1 MCVREVAARLIEL
14 ADGPASGRVADM
26 GGPEVRGVR
35 DLARSH
41 LRARGR
47 RRLLV
52 PVRLPGPAFA
62 GLRRGGN
69 LAPAHPVG
77 KVGFDQFLVEQY
89 SRSEEHTSELQSL
102 RH

>member
-1 MCVREVAARLIEL
+1 MVVPARTSFQPIDVREVAARLVEL
-14 ADGPASGRVADM
+14 ADGTASGRVTDM

-35 DLARSH
+35 DLARSY

-47 RRLLV
+47 RRLIV

-69 LAPAHPVG
+69 LAPDHPVG
-77 KVGFDQFLVEQY
+77 KVGFDQFLVERY
-89 SRSEEHTSELQSL
+89 AIA
-102 RH
+102 